1 MTYIIMK
8 RISKKII
15 LFSMLIASLT
25 FSCKDL
31 TELNENPNG
40 VGPETVNPNLIM
52 PTVLS
57 EAAKIY
63 VELGYQDIAGV
74 VQHTQKDAWAGG
86 HNDYD
91 WGGDQSW
98 NKYYD
103 VLRNNDLLYNRAV
116 ETKLEFHQGVAL
128 VMKSFMFGLITDLWG
143 DAPYTNALKGELGST
158 ADIKPVF
165 DDQSVIYAGII
176 ADLEKANTLL
186 SKSKGEYTG
195 ITDNVDLFY
204 GGDPA
209 KWRKMANSLMLR
221 YYMRISSKQPDIA
234 KAGIE
239 KIAASA
245 DKYPIISANA
255 DDATMSYPGNSSGD
269 AWPADTVF
277 DASGSN
283 YRRIKMCATFVE
295 KLQALKDPRLA
306 IWAKKVQIPLVL
318 DTTLPAGT
326 DRITN
331 GKRYLSPDKV
341 GTTQIDTDPDYV
353 GLPPSFSALPSAY
366 NLNPTP
372 GQTSFNPHVSF
383 LSDMYKLA
391 KGPLLKVRLISAA
404 EVHFILAE
412 AALKGW
418 SAGGTAK
425 THYEDAIKASLNTWT
440 VGSSYDTYIA
450 QKDAA
455 FDNTVKQIIEQKWI
469 ASWTAAT
476 EAWFDYRR
484 TGFPELKAG
493 PAAKRQ
499 VLPLRFYYMRDELN
513 INKTNAQQ
521 ALSKLQ
527 ITSFS
532 QADKENSAWSKQWLV
547 QGTNKPW

>member
-1 MTYIIMK
+1 MK

-15 LFSMLIASLT
+15 TFSLLFCGLT

-40 VGPETVNPNLIM
+40 VGTESVNPNLIL
-52 PTVLS
+52 PTVLT

-63 VELGYQDIAGV
+63 VDLGYQNIAGV
-74 VQHTQKDAWAGG
+74 VQHTQKDAWATE
-86 HNDYD
+86 HNDYE

-116 ETKLEFHQGVAL
+116 EMKFEYHQGVAL

-143 DAPYTNALKGELGST
+143 DAPYTNALKGELGGT
-158 ADIKPVF
+158 DNITPVF

-186 SKSKGEYTG
+186 SKSKGEYAG
-195 ITDNVDLFY
+195 IVDNVDVY
-204 GGDPA
+204 YSGDPV
-209 KWRKMANSLMLR
+209 KWRKMANSLLLR

-239 KIAASA
+239 KIIANA
-245 DKYPIISANA
+245 DKYPLILANT
-255 DDATMSYPGNSSGD
+255 DDATMGFAGNSQNDS
-269 AWPADTVF
+269 WPADTVF

-283 YRRIKMCATFVE
+283 YRRLKMCATFVE

-306 IWAKKVQIPLVL
+306 IWANKVQVPLVV
-318 DTTLPAGT
+318 DASLPAGT
-326 DRITN
+326 DKIVD
-331 GKRYLSPDKV
+331 GKRMLSPDKV
-341 GTTQIDTDPDYV
+341 GSAQIDTDPEYV

-372 GQTSFNPHVSF
+372 GQTSYNPHVSF
-383 LSDMYKLA
+383 LNNMYKLA
-391 KGPLLKVRLISAA
+391 KGPLLRVRMISAA

-418 SAGGTAK
+418 AAGSAK
-425 THYEDAIKASLNTWT
+425 THYEEAIKASFNTWT
-440 VGSSYDTYIA
+440 VSNSYAAYMA
-450 QKDAA
+450 QPGVV
-455 FDNTVKQIIEQKWI
+455 FDNTLRQIIEQKWI
-469 ASWTAAT
+469 AGWTAAT

-493 PAAKRQ
+493 PSAKRQ
-499 VLPLRFYYMRDELN
+499 VLPVRFYYMRDEIN
-513 INKTNAQQ
+513 INKANAQQ

-532 QADKENSAWSKQWLV
+532 QADQENSPWSKQWLI